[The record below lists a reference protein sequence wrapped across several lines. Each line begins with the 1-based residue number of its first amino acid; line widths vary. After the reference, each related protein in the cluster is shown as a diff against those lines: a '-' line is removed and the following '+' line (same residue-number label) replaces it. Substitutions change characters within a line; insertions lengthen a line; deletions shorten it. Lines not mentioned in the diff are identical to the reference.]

1 MSVRK
6 GGMIIAGSVAD
17 AQRVSNME
25 QVVSTATNKY
35 PSSKAV
41 NALVPVGS
49 MIIWGGPNAPAGR
62 WIIANGAA
70 ISRTTYAE
78 LFAVYGTTWGA
89 GDGNTTFNLPNKQ
102 VLSNKVVG
110 NGRSLSFQ
118 SIKGIMSQEKAT
130 DGLTAIYD
138 SDRGMLLVATDDAV
152 NKPIGTIV
160 TVKRPA
166 TMSGVAMG
174 LSTNSMFSNVIVEAD
189 ESLYYYVRY

>member
-41 NALVPVGS
+41 NDLVPVGS

-78 LFAVYGTTWGA
+78 LFAIYGTTWGA
-89 GDGNTTFNLPNKQ
+89 GDGNTTFNLPNAIGRYAFAETIGAYYDEQLPNITGEANRTHLHGLITTASEVSGAFKIG
-102 VLSNKVVG
+102 VAGKNPSSVNTSIL
-110 NGRSLSFQ
+110 NGANLEFNASLS
-118 SIKGIMSQEKAT
+118 SSVYT
-130 DGLTAIYD
+130 DGGKVIPK
-138 SDRGMLLVATDDAV
+138 SF
-152 NKPIGTIV
+152 
-160 TVKRPA
+160 
-166 TMSGVAMG
+166 GVA
-174 LSTNSMFSNVIVEAD
+174 
-189 ESLYYYVRY
+189 YYVKY

>member
-25 QVVSTATNKY
+25 QVVSSATDKY

-41 NALVPVGS
+41 NDLVPVGS

-78 LFAVYGTTWGA
+78 LFAIYGTTWGA
-89 GDGNTTFNLPNKQ
+89 GDGNTTFNLPN
-102 VLSNKVVG
+102 
-110 NGRSLSFQ
+110 
-118 SIKGIMSQEKAT
+118 
-130 DGLTAIYD
+130 
-138 SDRGMLLVATDDAV
+138 AV
-152 NKPIGTIV
+152 NRYALGGTVGTYI
-160 TVKRPA
+160 
-166 TMSGVAMG
+166 S
-174 LSTNSMFSNVIVEAD
+174 
-189 ESLYYYVRY
+189 ESLPNITGNVGCVGYDRNAPTFKPPSGAFFEESVVSTAVGYENKAVWNTVVSSLNASLCSVAYQNGAKVRPDSFGVMWYVKY

>member
-6 GGMIIAGSVAD
+6 GGMIIAGNVAD

-41 NALVPVGS
+41 NDLVPVGS

-78 LFAVYGTTWGA
+78 LFAIYGTTWGA
-89 GDGNTTFNLPNKQ
+89 GDGNTTFNLPNAM
-102 VLSNKVVG
+102 NKTVWQSSYGVG
-110 NGRSLSFQ
+110 GATFGSLP
-118 SIKGIMSQEKAT
+118 
-130 DGLTAIYD
+130 DHRHYY
-138 SDRGMLLVATDDAV
+138 
-152 NKPIGTIV
+152 
-160 TVKRPA
+160 PA
-166 TMSGVAMG
+166 GVANSPPVSDTSFATRTG
-174 LSTNSMFSNVIVEAD
+174 KVSATTNFVSDNYSGTVYSKAETQVVPSSIFINFYIK
-189 ESLYYYVRY
+189 Y

>member
-6 GGMIIAGSVAD
+6 GGMIIAGNVAD

-25 QVVSTATNKY
+25 QVVSSATNKY

-41 NALVPVGS
+41 NDLVPVGS

-78 LFAVYGTTWGA
+78 LFDIYGTTWGA

-130 DGLTAIYD
+130 DGLTAVYD
-138 SDRGMLLVATDDAV
+138 SDRGMLLVATSTAV
-152 NKPIGTIV
+152 NIPIGTSV
-160 TVKRPA
+160 NVKTPA

-174 LSTNSMFSNVIVEAD
+174 LSTDSMFSNVIVEAD
-189 ESLYYYVRY
+189 ENLSYYVKY

>member
-6 GGMIIAGSVAD
+6 GGMIIAGNVAD

-41 NALVPVGS
+41 NDLVPVGT
-49 MIIWGGPNAPAGR
+49 MIIWGAPTPPAGR

-102 VLSNKVVG
+102 VLSHKVVG
-110 NGRSLSFQ
+110 NGRSLGFQ
-118 SIKGIMSQEKAT
+118 SIKGVMSQEEAN
-130 DGLTAIYD
+130 DGLTAVYD
-138 SDRGMLLVATDDAV
+138 NDKGMLLVATSDAV
-152 NKPIGTIV
+152 NKEVGTMV
-160 TVKRPA
+160 NFNLPSTTER
-166 TMSGVAMG
+166 VAMG
-174 LSTNSMFSNVIVEAD
+174 LSTDSMFSNVIVEAD
-189 ESLYYYVRY
+189 VNLYYYIKY